1 VYTVV
6 LTFCLYTYSQYQSEL
21 SYSYT
26 VTILLQVIEDMDEFV
41 KLLSP
46 NLAIVNQLFTD
57 LGRPDV
63 VSPEATEESE
73 D

>member
-1 VYTVV
+1 
-6 LTFCLYTYSQYQSEL
+6 
-21 SYSYT
+21 
-26 VTILLQVIEDMDEFV
+26 MDEFV

-63 VSPEATEESE
+63 VTPEATEEESE